1 MKVLKFGGTSVGTAG
16 SIKKAAEIVSNYDQR
31 KMVRAV
37 VVSAQKGI
45 TNLLER
51 VGEQAASGKE
61 TYIATLQGIEKK
73 HFSLIKELFPVKHQ
87 SQVLAHVK
95 IMLNQL
101 QDVLEGVHLLK
112 ELSLRTKD
120 FILSF
125 GERLSAYIFQ
135 RYLEHIGLKASFLDA
150 RELIVTDDAFGAARI
165 QFGATNSRIRKH
177 FKAHK
182 KLQVITGFISANQK
196 GQTTTLGRGGSDYTA
211 SVFGAAIG
219 AKEIE
224 IWTDVDGVMT
234 ADPKIVNRAFSLPSL
249 SYVEAMELTHFGA
262 KIIYPPTLQPAFSK
276 NIPLRIRNTFNPDFP
291 GTLISKKGQDLD
303 LLIKGISSIKEVALV
318 NFQGSGMVGVPGVA
332 SRLFAALAQAR
343 INLIMITQASSE
355 HSICFA
361 ISPDDATKTRQ
372 ILDKEFAL
380 EIKGKK
386 IDPVVIEKRLSIVA
400 IIGENMRQTPGIADR
415 LFGALGKN
423 GVNVVAIAQ
432 GSSELNVSVVINKR
446 NLDKAL
452 KALHGTFFQENRSS
466 INVFMVGVG
475 LIGGTLLQQI
485 TNQFK
490 FLSEERRLLINVV
503 ALANTKKMLFE
514 ETGISLK
521 NWQEKLHRS
530 KTKSDLKGFLKRM
543 TAMNLPNTVFVD
555 NTASEEVTRY
565 YKDILS
571 SNISIVT
578 SNKIANSSLYTKFK
592 DLQETAFNHGVKF
605 LYETNVG
612 AGLPVIG
619 TLQDLILS
627 GDSIIK
633 IEGVLSGTI
642 SYIFNSFTEGQ
653 SFSKIV
659 EQAKEMGYT
668 EPDPRDDLNGMDVAR
683 KILIL
688 SRMVG
693 FELEL
698 EDITIEPILPESCF
712 KVTSVNAFFKELT
725 KLDTVMDERR
735 IEAANH
741 GKVLRHVASLED
753 GKASIKLKALGPDH
767 LFYGISGSDNMI
779 AYTSERYK
787 DKPLVVRGPGAGAEV
802 TAAGVFA
809 EIIKISDYLSR

>member
-1 MKVLKFGGTSVGTAG
+1 MKVLKFGGTSVGTAA
-16 SIKKAAEIVSNYDQR
+16 SIKQAADIVANYHQR

-51 VGEQAASGKE
+51 VGDQAALGKE
-61 TYIATLQGIEKK
+61 AYITTLQGIEQR
-73 HFSLIKELFPVKHQ
+73 HFTLIKELIPVKHQ
-87 SQVLAHVK
+87 SESLAQVK

-101 QDVLEGVHLLK
+101 QDVLEGVFLLK

-125 GERLSAYIFQ
+125 GERLSAYIFH
-135 RYLEHIGLKASFLDA
+135 RYLDHLGLKVAFLDA
-150 RELIVTDDAFGAARI
+150 RELIVTNDDFGAARI
-165 QFGATNSRIRKH
+165 HFSATNSRIKRY
-177 FKAHK
+177 FKAQK
-182 KLQVITGFISANQK
+182 KLQVITGFISANKK

-234 ADPKIVNRAFSLPSL
+234 ADPKIVKRAFSLPSL

-291 GTLISKKGQDLD
+291 GTLISKEGQDLD
-303 LLIKGISSIKEVALV
+303 LLIKGISSIKDVALV

-332 SRLFAALAQAR
+332 SRLFAALAQAQ

-361 ISPDDATKTRQ
+361 IAPEDVNQTKQ
-372 ILDKEFAL
+372 LLEQEFAL
-380 EIKGKK
+380 EIKRKK
-386 IDPVVIEKRLSIVA
+386 IDPVIIEKKLSIIA

-452 KALHGTFFQENRSS
+452 KALHGTFFQENRSG

-514 ETGISLK
+514 ESGISLK
-521 NWQEKLHRS
+521 NWKEKLHRS
-530 KTKSDLKGFLKRM
+530 RTKSDLKSFLARM

-555 NTASEEVTRY
+555 NTASEQVTRY

-578 SNKIANSSLYTKFK
+578 SNKIANSSLYTEFK
-592 DLQETAFNHGVKF
+592 DLQETALNHGVKF

-642 SYIFNSFTEGQ
+642 SYIFNSFSEGQ
-653 SFSKIV
+653 RFSKIV
-659 EQAKEMGYT
+659 GQAKKLGYT

-698 EDITIEPILPESCF
+698 QDITIEPILPEACF
-712 KVTSVNAFFKELT
+712 KVRSVSAFFKELA
-725 KLDTVMDERR
+725 KLDVAMEERR
-735 IEAANH
+735 AKAAKH
-741 GKVLRHVASLED
+741 GKVLRYVASLED
-753 GKASIKLKALGPDH
+753 GKASIKLKALGSDH